1 LADDAPRAARSS
13 SVGRDPS
20 LTDPF
25 GRDAMYILRGLFDR
39 FILLAAFLVAGCVPA
54 FIAQYRQRLGGAL
67 DQVTKDLAPFREIA
81 KQMHGGKL
89 EKLIEHHQFSP
100 DATFQAEGNA
110 IQAMV
115 RSLERLRG
123 AAEAFDAS
131 LIHQVMALIQR
142 GDPQIAKAT
151 WAAYEPAMS
160 FSFEGL
166 VFAGGVAVIVW
177 LIFIL
182 GWLMFFGFLGW
193 VRRMRASR

>member
-1 LADDAPRAARSS
+1 MMHIAPHTPYRWA
-13 SVGRDPS
+13 VGLPRYFPERRTS
-20 LTDPF
+20 
-25 GRDAMYILRGLFDR
+25 MYILRGLLDR
-39 FILLAAFLVAGCVPA
+39 IVLLAAFLVAGCVPA

-81 KQMHGGKL
+81 KQFHGGKL

-115 RSLERLRG
+115 RSMDRLR
-123 AAEAFDAS
+123 DAVQALETD
-131 LIHQVMALIQR
+131 LIHQVLALVNR

-160 FSFEGL
+160 FSLEGL
-166 VFAGGVAVIVW
+166 LFAGGVAVSVW
-177 LIFIL
+177 LVFIL
-182 GWLMFFGFLGW
+182 CWLLFFGFLGW
-193 VRRMRASR
+193 LQRMRAMRA